1 MSSALEQFQ
10 KVLNLEKDRGCD
22 NTAVFGGLDK
32 YLDRL
37 PDKSDIKLPS
47 PSYADLSVAERKKWI
62 DAVIGGGAKTKPVR
76 KATTPKPKTKA
87 KPKQPVPES
96 GSLLINSPITDI
108 KGISAR
114 MHTKFNKLNVH
125 TIKDML
131 YFFPRRHI
139 DYSKTMPIAQLEV
152 GVEQTVIGTIWQAAL
167 KGIGRFGRK
176 ATEVIIGDQTGNM
189 RIVWFN
195 QPYLVKKMRTN
206 EKIAISGRI
215 SSYMG
220 QKVFE
225 SPVYE
230 ILTSDDLVHTG
241 RLVPVYPL
249 TEGLAA
255 RTVRRHIKAAV
266 DLWASRLPDFL
277 PRSVKDHAGLMSLG
291 IAIEQAHYPDSEQT
305 KNESRTRLAF
315 DELFL
320 IQLGVLSRRREWQEQ
335 QDVVPLDKHLDC
347 VDKFVSTLPY
357 ALTGAQRRALDVV
370 LADMGSNKPMS
381 RLIQGDV
388 GSGKTVVAAAAI
400 ILAVANSAQVA
411 FMAPTEIL
419 AEQHY
424 RTIAKLFGA
433 SDVDG
438 NTFELSSDTFGF
450 HIRVCLLMGS
460 TKKKDRK
467 PIYESIAD
475 GSIDIVIGTHAII
488 QESVEF
494 KELGFAIVDEQ
505 HRFGVLQRSAL
516 REKGTSPHVLVM
528 SATPIPRTLALTLY
542 GDLDISVIDEMPPGR
557 QEIMTRLGGPQNRS
571 KAYQFIHD
579 KIKAEQQAFIICP
592 LVEESEAIDAKAA
605 VAEHARL
612 TRDVFPQLNLGL
624 IHGRMSSADKEEAMH
639 KFKDGE
645 YNILVSTSVVEVG
658 IDVPNATVMLIEGAD
673 RFGLSQLHQFRGRVG
688 RGDKKSYC
696 ILLAEKPSSEATERL
711 QIMEQTSDGFKLA
724 EEDLRLRGAGEFFG
738 TRQSGLPDLR
748 MARLSDT
755 LLLEQARAE
764 AIQLFKDDPNLAKP
778 EHALLL
784 KEVDKL
790 WSSAGESS

>member
-1 MSSALEQFQ
+1 MSGIDEQLR
-10 KVLNLEKDRGCD
+10 KVLDLERSKGYN

-32 YLDRL
+32 FLERQT
-37 PDKSDIKLPS
+37 DKFKGKLPF
-47 PSYADLSVAERKKWI
+47 PSYAELTISKREKWI
-62 DAVIGGGAKTKPVR
+62 EKVLIGNTTVAKHPK
-76 KATTPKPKTKA
+76 KAQSHPKVEP
-87 KPKQPVPES
+87 
-96 GSLLINSPITDI
+96 SLLNSPITDI
-108 KGISAR
+108 KGISSRILA
-114 MHTKFNKLNVH
+114 KFDKLGVP

-139 DYSKTMPIAQLEV
+139 DYSRTKKIADLEV
-152 GVEQTVIGTIWQAAL
+152 GLEQTIVGTIWQAAL

-176 ATEVIIGDQTGNM
+176 ATEAIIGDETGNI

-195 QPYLVKKMRTN
+195 QPYLAKKMRTN
-206 EKIAISGRI
+206 ERIAISGRV

-225 SPVYE
+225 SPEYE

-255 RTVRRHIKAAV
+255 RTVRRLVKEAV
-266 DLWASRLPDFL
+266 DLWSQRLPDFM
-277 PRSVKDHAGLMSLG
+277 PRSVIDHAQLMPLNS
-291 IAIEQAHYPDSEQT
+291 AIEQAHYPDSEQS
-305 KNESRTRLAF
+305 KDDSRKRLAF

-320 IQLGVLSRRREWQEQ
+320 IQLGVLSRRRDWQEQ
-335 QDVVPLDKHLDC
+335 QNVISFGKHLDC
-347 VDKFVSTLPY
+347 VEKFVSTLPY
-357 ALTGAQRRALDVV
+357 ELTGAQRKALDVV
-370 LADMGSNKPMS
+370 IADLGSTKPMS

-400 ILAVANSAQVA
+400 ILAVANGTQAA

-424 RTIAKLFGA
+424 RTVAKLFGVG
-433 SDVDG
+433 DVEG
-438 NTFELSSDTFGF
+438 NTFKLFTDTFGF
-450 HIRVCLLMGS
+450 PINVCLLMGS

-467 PIYESIAD
+467 EIYDRIAD
-475 GSIDIVIGTHAII
+475 GSINIVIGTHALI
-488 QESVEF
+488 QESVDF
-494 KELGFAIVDEQ
+494 KELGFAVVDEQ

-516 REKGTSPHVLVM
+516 RQKGTSPHLLVM

-557 QEIMTRLGGPQNRS
+557 QEIMTRLGGPENRS
-571 KAYQFIHD
+571 KAYQFVRD
-579 KIKAEQQAFIICP
+579 KIKAEQQAFVICP

-605 VAEHARL
+605 VTEHERL
-612 TRDVFPQLNLGL
+612 SRDIFPQFNLGL
-624 IHGRMSSADKEEAMH
+624 LHGRMSSAEKEEVMR
-639 KFKDGE
+639 KFRDGE

-658 IDVPNATVMLIEGAD
+658 IDVPNATVMLIEGAE

-696 ILLAEKPSSEATERL
+696 ILLAEKPSSEAMERL
-711 QIMEQTSDGFKLA
+711 QIMEQTGDGFKLA

-755 LLLEQARAE
+755 PLLEQARAE
-764 AIQLFKDDPNLAKP
+764 AIELFKDDPCLKKP

-784 KEVDKL
+784 KEVGKL
-790 WSSAGESS
+790 WSSAGEFS

>member
-1 MSSALEQFQ
+1 MSGIDEQLR
-10 KVLNLEKDRGCD
+10 KVLNLEKSKGYN

-32 YLDRL
+32 LLERRA
-37 PDKSDIKLPS
+37 DKFKGELPS
-47 PSYADLSVAERKKWI
+47 PSYAELSISEREKWVESTLSGRTTVAKRQKR
-62 DAVIGGGAKTKPVR
+62 VQTTSPVDP
-76 KATTPKPKTKA
+76 T
-87 KPKQPVPES
+87 VFNES
-96 GSLLINSPITDI
+96 ITAI
-108 KGISAR
+108 KGISSR
-114 MHTKFNKLNVH
+114 MLAKFDKLGVR

-131 YFFPRRHI
+131 YYFPRRHI
-139 DYSKTMPIAQLEV
+139 DYSKTMQIADLQV
-152 GVEQTVIGTIWQAAL
+152 GLEQTVIGTIWQAAL

-176 ATEVIIGDQTGNM
+176 ATEAIIGDETGNI

-195 QPYLVKKMRTN
+195 QPYLAKKMRTN
-206 EKIAISGRI
+206 EKIAISGKL

-225 SPVYE
+225 SPEYE

-255 RTVRRHIKAAV
+255 RTVRRLVKEAV
-266 DLWASRLPDFL
+266 DLWAQRLADFM
-277 PRSVKDHAGLMSLG
+277 PCSVLDHAGLMPLNK
-291 IAIEQAHYPDSEQT
+291 AIEQAHYPDSEQA
-305 KNESRTRLAF
+305 KDESRKRLAF

-320 IQLGVLSRRREWQEQ
+320 IQLGVLSRRRDWQEQ
-335 QDVVPLDKHLDC
+335 QDVVRFDQHLDC
-347 VDKFVSTLPY
+347 VDNFVSTLPY
-357 ALTGAQRRALDVV
+357 ELTGAQRKALDVII
-370 LADMGSNKPMS
+370 ADLGKHKPMS

-388 GSGKTVVAAAAI
+388 GSGKTVVAAAAM
-400 ILAVANSAQVA
+400 ILAVANGCQAA

-419 AEQHY
+419 AEQHF
-424 RTIAKLFGA
+424 RTLAKLFGVG
-433 SDVDG
+433 DVEG
-438 NTFELSSDTFGF
+438 NTFEITADTFGF
-450 HIRVCLLMGS
+450 PINVCLLMGS
-460 TKKKDRK
+460 TKKKDRTE
-467 PIYESIAD
+467 IYDRIAD
-475 GSIDIVIGTHAII
+475 GSINIVIGTHALI
-488 QESVEF
+488 QESVDF
-494 KELGFAIVDEQ
+494 KELGFAVVDEQ

-516 REKGTSPHVLVM
+516 RQKGTSPHVLVM

-557 QEIMTRLGGPQNRS
+557 LQILTRLGGPENRA
-571 KAYQFIHD
+571 KAYQFVHD

-605 VAEHARL
+605 VTEHERL
-612 TRDVFPQLNLGL
+612 SRDIFPQFNLGL
-624 IHGRMSSADKEEAMH
+624 LHGRMSSADKEEVMR
-639 KFKDGE
+639 KFRDGD

-658 IDVPNATVMLIEGAD
+658 IDIPNATVMLIEGAD

-696 ILLAEKPSSEATERL
+696 ILLAEKPSSEAMERL
-711 QIMEQTSDGFKLA
+711 QIMEQTSDGFRLA

-755 LLLEQARAE
+755 PLLEQARAE
-764 AIQLFKDDPNLAKP
+764 AIELFKNDPYLKKP

-784 KEVDKL
+784 KEVGKL
-790 WSSAGESS
+790 WSSAGEFS